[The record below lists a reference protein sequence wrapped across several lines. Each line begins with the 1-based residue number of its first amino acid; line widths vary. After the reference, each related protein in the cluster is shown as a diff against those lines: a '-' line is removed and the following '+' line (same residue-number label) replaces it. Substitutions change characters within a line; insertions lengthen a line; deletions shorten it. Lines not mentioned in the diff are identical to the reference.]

1 MFRIVPVLTIIE
13 GNLVKTTAFK
23 KPRYIGDPVN
33 AVKIFNDK
41 EVDEVILLDI
51 GASKAG
57 SGISMETLSEVVSEA
72 FMPMAY
78 GGAITSVEDM
88 RSIFFSGVEKVVI
101 GSASRKLELVREA
114 ASLFGSQSVVACL
127 DFKKNRFA
135 SGYKMRS
142 GRKFIRV
149 DSVAEEVARVCDSGA
164 GEVII
169 SSTRRDGTLSGI
181 DGELTAAVKHL
192 SEVPLVYLGG
202 ASSEKDMRRIEELG
216 FSGVGVGARFVY
228 KGPRNAV
235 LISYNNPFATS
246 DLEY

>member
-1 MFRIVPVLTIIE
+1 MFRVIPVLTMIE
-13 GNLVKTTAFK
+13 GNLVKTTGFSR
-23 KPRYIGDPVN
+23 PRYIGDPIN

-41 EVDEVILLDI
+41 EVDELILLDI

-57 SGISMETLSEVVSEA
+57 KRINLEALSDVVSEA

-78 GGAITSVEDM
+78 GGAITSIEDM
-88 RSIFFSGVEKVVI
+88 RSVFFLGVEKVVI
-101 GSASRKLELVREA
+101 GSASRKIELVREA
-114 ASLFGSQSVVACL
+114 VSLFGSQSVVACL

-135 SGYKMRS
+135 SGYKIRS
-142 GRKFIRV
+142 GRKFICV

-164 GEVII
+164 GEVVI

-181 DGELTAAVKHL
+181 DEELTAAVKHL
-192 SEVPLVYLGG
+192 SEFPLVYLGG
-202 ASSEKDMRRIEELG
+202 ASSAEDMQRIEELG
-216 FSGVGVGARFVY
+216 LSGIGVGARFFY

-235 LISYNNPFATS
+235 LISYNNPFTES